1 MKLNRIAKLSI
12 IAILAV
18 FVMAATAYT
27 QSGRTFVASLS
38 NVCSQQSVFVQN
50 ISMTAGNSTLTA
62 MANFTMTPGFTIN
75 ATFPFPNPGGGVPD
89 PSLVEVTG
97 VFNNEDFSALF
108 RGIVLGQSQTNT
120 SAAGGCLQLIVT
132 EQQDDDDDGTPTPQ
146 PTDPDSK
153 PITGGESLEQTLNT
167 LTANGF
173 QVTQDGSESSP
184 KLSNV
189 NDPILLRGINAFS
202 AQVVWVSAPGLLR
215 TVITWDNPTTDLD
228 LLVFGISACFQL
240 NPAGFLAELCDRAPQ
255 GPVTGAV
262 FAVVVINWSA
272 SSQQYTMS
280 LST

>member
-1 MKLNRIAKLSI
+1 MKRIARLFVVAAVALLV
-12 IAILAV
+12 IA
-18 FVMAATAYT
+18 TTGYT
-27 QSGRTFVASLS
+27 QTNTRIFTATISNICSSGVIAVS
-38 NVCSQQSVFVQN
+38 QSVLENEGFQDIATGAFTLSPGGTVQ
-50 ISMTAGNSTLTA
+50 
-62 MANFTMTPGFTIN
+62 ANFTYQSTGNIP
-75 ATFPFPNPGGGVPD
+75 VP
-89 PSLVEVTG
+89 STYT
-97 VFNNEDFSALF
+97 
-108 RGIVLGQSQTNT
+108 VLGSFNGQEFRAIFQPVVLNQPVTT
-120 SAAGGCLQLIVT
+120 SAQIAGGCLQVLFV
-132 EQQDDDDDGTPTPQ
+132 EQGQDDDGSPTPQ

-153 PITGGESLEQTLNT
+153 PIVGGESLEQTLNT
-167 LTANGF
+167 LQANGF